1 MAIKQNTLERPKAKA
16 KTIALV
22 LEGKSD
28 SEVAAVMNVS
38 RQAITKFRHRHAAD
52 IAPVVAAVQQAIIDV
67 ALKDKEARIRELAWL
82 YGLARNEAEE
92 YGITI
97 VETRKEYKR
106 GSDEADEYVTRDF
119 RTGMVKEMRGLLSD
133 IADEMGH
140 RSTKGGDTYNDNRSL
155 VLVRQYGG
163 FDVGRI
169 D

>member
-82 YGLARNEAEE
+82 YGLSRNEVEE
-92 YGITI
+92 HGIAVTE
-97 VETRKEYKR
+97 VRYEGR
-106 GSDEADEYVTRDF
+106 GESSTEVQTRDY
-119 RTGMVKEMRGLLSD
+119 RAPLVKEMRGLLSD
-133 IADEMGH
+133 IADEMGE
-140 RSTKGGDTYNDNRSL
+140 RSNKGGDTYNDNRSL